1 MANGYGSSSST
12 SARQSTTNAQGQVA
26 PPGFHYMPDGSLMSD
41 VEHARLYGAKVIR
54 GFNLDLSNI
63 AADGESRSFTI
74 TGDKGAQFS
83 LEIKDNTTGQCYNFF
98 TNAFQTTTYKLDA
111 ELTNGAYNGYINFPA
126 VTGSSDRYDVNLLA
140 KPGTVHANYTEV
152 RFADGTVDVNSSTG
166 SASLVLQKII
176 YQYSALTLSLQGIS
190 QNSTVL
196 GTFSTDTITL
206 DRGKG
211 TSKSFSI
218 TATAPAHVSYSIAK
232 EVESADALALTT
244 TTVDNSS
251 PEALQGEDIYPA
263 VTSTDTVDGD
273 FTAGN
278 VTKLVLDND
287 VVGNIAVGDKITVAT
302 ADLTDTVDGAV
313 SSGVKV
319 VMDNN
324 VATKMAVGDRV
335 TGSSSGVTYAQLDAK
350 VITVAALNPDGDN
363 VKEFSLSEAVAL
375 DDGATLTFTPKCN
388 RETFTVA
395 ALNPDEDNTKEF
407 SYVDNA
413 GGTTSRFGVVDGTT
427 LSFSNQR
434 NKQWLV
440 ADISKFKNSADISGT
455 FVTAN
460 TKTSGYEQTTI
471 INEGTINE
479 ETITTFS
486 APFKA
491 SKGLK
496 PTITEGLV
504 TAQPGYII
512 FDTAQLL
519 TLKNTTITAVD
530 YNETSISNIYDY
542 DVRFTNLAIELTP
555 ITTTTTAAVVNSTT
569 VPVASVNGIL
579 PGTTTVSGIGIDAS
593 VADPTVNSRSVTSGA
608 GNIVL
613 SAAQNLESGVT
624 LTFADS
630 GQVATITGNIEI
642 LKAGTADQVIY
653 FDLEKL
659 LTTT

>member
-83 LEIKDNTTGQCYNFF
+83 LEIKDNTTDEYYNFF
-98 TNAFQTTTYKLDA
+98 TNAFQATAYKLDA
-111 ELTNGAYNGYINFPA
+111 DLTNGAYNGYINFPA
-126 VTGSSDRYDVNLLA
+126 VTGSSDRYDISLLA
-140 KPGTVHANYTEV
+140 KPGTIHTNYTEA

-263 VTSTDTVDGD
+263 ITS
-273 FTAGN
+273 
-278 VTKLVLDND
+278 
-287 VVGNIAVGDKITVAT
+287 
-302 ADLTDTVDGAV
+302 TDTVDGAV
-313 SSGVKV
+313 SSGVKI

-324 VATKMAVGDRV
+324 VADKMKVGDKITIATTDLTDTVNGAVSSGTSVTMDSAVATKMAVGDRV
-335 TGSSSGVTYAQLDAK
+335 TGSSSGITYAQLDAK
-350 VITVAALNPDGDN
+350 VITVASLDSTN
-363 VKEFSLSEAVAL
+363 VFSLSEAVAL

-395 ALNPDEDNTKEF
+395 SLNTDDNTKAF
-407 SYVDNA
+407 SYVDSA
-413 GGTTSRFGVVDGTT
+413 GGTSSRFGVRDGAT

-440 ADISKFKNSADISGT
+440 ADISKFKNGADISGT

-491 SKGLK
+491 TKGLK

>member
-1 MANGYGSSSST
+1 MANGYGSSSSST
-12 SARQSTTNAQGQVA
+12 SARQSMTNAQGQLA

-41 VEHARLYGAKVIR
+41 VEHARLFGDKVIR

-98 TNAFQTTTYKLDA
+98 TNAFQTTTYRLDA

-140 KPGTVHANYTEV
+140 KPGTKHANYAEA

-166 SASLVLQKII
+166 SASLMLQKVI

-211 TSKSFSI
+211 ASKSFSI

-244 TTVDNSS
+244 TTVDNGS
-251 PEALQGEDIYPA
+251 PEALQGENIYPA

-278 VTKLVLDND
+278 VNKLVLDND
-287 VVGNIAVGDKITVAT
+287 VVGNIAVGDKITIAT
-302 ADLTDTVDGAV
+302 ADLTDTVNGTV
-313 SSGVKV
+313 SNGTSVT
-319 VMDNN
+319 MDSA

-335 TGSSSGVTYAQLDAK
+335 TGSSSGFTYAQLDAR
-350 VITVAALNPDGDN
+350 VITVASLDSEN
-363 VKEFSLSEAVAL
+363 VFSISEAVTL

-407 SYVDNA
+407 SYVDSD
-413 GGTTSRFGVVDGTT
+413 GKTSSKFGVVDGAT
-427 LSFSNQR
+427 LSFTNQT

-440 ADISKFKNSADISGT
+440 ADISKFKNGADISGT

-460 TKTSGYEQTTI
+460 TKTSNYEQTII

-486 APFKA
+486 VPFKA
-491 SKGLK
+491 TKGLK

-519 TLKNTTITAVD
+519 TLKNTTITTVD

-579 PGTTTVSGIGIDAS
+579 SGTTTVSGIGIDAS
-593 VADPTVNSRSVTSGA
+593 AADPTVNSRSVTSGA
-608 GNIVL
+608 GDIVL
-613 SAAQNLESGVT
+613 SAVQNLESGVT
-624 LTFADS
+624 LTFANS

>member
-1 MANGYGSSSST
+1 MANGYGSSSSST
-12 SARQSTTNAQGQVA
+12 SARQSMTNAQGQLA

-83 LEIKDNTTGQCYNFF
+83 LEIKDNTTNYYYNFF
-98 TNAFQTTTYKLDA
+98 TNAFQATAYKLDA
-111 ELTNGAYNGYINFPA
+111 DLTNGAYNGYINFPA

-140 KPGTVHANYTEV
+140 KPGTIHANYTEA

-166 SASLVLQKII
+166 SASLILQKII

-302 ADLTDTVDGAV
+302 TDLTDTVNGAV
-313 SSGVKV
+313 SSGTSVT
-319 VMDNN
+319 MDSA

-335 TGSSSGVTYAQLDAK
+335 TGSSSGITYAQLDAK
-350 VITVAALNPDGDN
+350 VITVASLDSTN
-363 VKEFSLSEAVAL
+363 VFSLSEAVAL

-395 ALNPDEDNTKEF
+395 ALNPDEDNTKAF
-407 SYVDNA
+407 TYVDNA
-413 GGTTSRFGVVDGTT
+413 GGTSSRFGVVDGAT

-486 APFKA
+486 APFKS

-504 TAQPGYII
+504 TTQPGYII

>member
-1 MANGYGSSSST
+1 MANGYGSSSSST
-12 SARQSTTNAQGQVA
+12 SARQSMTNAQGQLA

-41 VEHARLYGAKVIR
+41 VEHARLFGDKVIR

-98 TNAFQTTTYKLDA
+98 TNAFQTTTYRLDA

-140 KPGTVHANYTEV
+140 KPGTKHANYTEA
-152 RFADGTVDVNSSTG
+152 RFADGTVDINSSTG
-166 SASLVLQKII
+166 SASLMLQKVI

-244 TTVDNSS
+244 TTVDNGS
-251 PEALQGEDIYPA
+251 PEALQGENIYPA

-278 VTKLVLDND
+278 ITKLVLDND
-287 VVGNIAVGDKITVAT
+287 VVGNIAVGDKITIAT
-302 ADLTDTVDGAV
+302 ADLTDTVNGTV
-313 SSGVKV
+313 SSGTSVT
-319 VMDNN
+319 MDSA
-324 VATKMAVGDRV
+324 VATKMAVGDKV
-335 TGSSSGVTYAQLDAK
+335 TGNTSGINFAWNSLN
-350 VITVAALNPDGDN
+350 ITVASLDSTN
-363 VKEFSLSEAVAL
+363 VFSLSEDVGAIA
-375 DDGATLTFTPKCN
+375 DGSVLTFTPKCN

-407 SYVDNA
+407 SYVDSA
-413 GGTTSRFGVVDGTT
+413 GGTSSRFGVVDGAT

-440 ADISKFKNSADISGT
+440 ADISKFKNGADISGT

-460 TKTSGYEQTTI
+460 TKTSNYEQTII

-491 SKGLK
+491 TKGLK

-642 LKAGTADQVIY
+642 VKAGTANQVIY

>member
-1 MANGYGSSSST
+1 MANGYGSSSSST

-54 GFNLDLSNI
+54 SFNLDLSNI

-83 LEIKDNTTGQCYNFF
+83 LEIKDNTTNYYYNFF
-98 TNAFQTTTYKLDA
+98 TNAFQATAYKLDA
-111 ELTNGAYNGYINFPA
+111 DLTNGAYNGYINFPA
-126 VTGSSDRYDVNLLA
+126 VTGSSDRYDVSLLA
-140 KPGTVHANYTEV
+140 KPGTKHANYTEA
-152 RFADGTVDVNSSTG
+152 RFADGTVDINSSTG
-166 SASLVLQKII
+166 SASLMLQKVI

-244 TTVDNSS
+244 TTVDNGS
-251 PEALQGEDIYPA
+251 PEALQGENIYPA
-263 VTSTDTVDGD
+263 VTSTDTVDGN

-278 VTKLVLDND
+278 ITKLVLDTD
-287 VVGNIAVGDKITVAT
+287 VVGNIAVGDKITIAT
-302 ADLTDTVDGAV
+302 TDLTDTVNGAV
-313 SSGVKV
+313 SSGTSVT
-319 VMDNN
+319 MDSA
-324 VATKMAVGDRV
+324 VATKMAVGDKV
-335 TGSSSGVTYAQLDAK
+335 TGNTSGINFAWNSLN
-350 VITVAALNPDGDN
+350 ITVASLDSTN
-363 VKEFSLSEAVAL
+363 VFSLSEDVGAIA
-375 DDGATLTFTPKCN
+375 DGSVLTFTPKCN

-395 ALNPDEDNTKEF
+395 ALNPDDDNTKEF
-407 SYVDNA
+407 SYVDSA
-413 GGTTSRFGVVDGTT
+413 GGTSSRFGVVDGAT
-427 LSFSNQR
+427 LSFSNQK

-440 ADISKFKNSADISGT
+440 ADISKFKNSVDISGT

-491 SKGLK
+491 TKGLK

-579 PGTTTVSGIGIDAS
+579 PGTTTVSGIGIGAS

-608 GNIVL
+608 GDIVL

-624 LTFADS
+624 LTFAGS